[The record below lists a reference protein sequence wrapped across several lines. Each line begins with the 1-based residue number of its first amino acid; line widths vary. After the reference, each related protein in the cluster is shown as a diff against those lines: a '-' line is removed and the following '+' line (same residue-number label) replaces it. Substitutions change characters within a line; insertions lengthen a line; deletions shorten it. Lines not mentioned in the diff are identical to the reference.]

1 MRPFIRV
8 AMVFVKITLITNAGT
23 TVLLIKFFEHVR
35 MQKTTVFQNLKLK
48 LKTFKVILFNL
59 KNGEKVEVF

>member
-1 MRPFIRV
+1 
-8 AMVFVKITLITNAGT
+8 MVFVKITLITNAGT

>member
-1 MRPFIRV
+1 MREQ
-8 AMVFVKITLITNAGT
+8 
-23 TVLLIKFFEHVR
+23 VLLIKFFEHVR